1 MVWKDSDHMKRGIPM
16 KRKRLLATIL
26 FLAALAGWFLIDT
39 DRLFADTYYVR
50 IPSIETAGRDGADY
64 EYTTIGYHEEKKK
77 RSFTFTSASRLAEG
91 DFFKLYVKDEGTV
104 TTFEKVDERDV
115 PPELKMEQAGE
126 TGL

>member
-1 MVWKDSDHMKRGIPM
+1 MKRGMPM
-16 KRKRLLATIL
+16 KRKRLLATTL
-26 FLAALAGWFLIDT
+26 LLAALVGWLLIDM

-50 IPSIETAGRDGADY
+50 VPSIETAEQDGADY
-64 EYTTIGYHEEKKK
+64 VYTTIGYHEEKKK
-77 RSFTFTSASRLAEG
+77 RSLTFTSESRLAEG
-91 DFFKLYVKDEGTV
+91 DFLKLYVKDEGTV